1 MDYDYDHSS
10 SDEDDIDDLNLINL
24 LYRRRCPQPSTQRRT
39 ANCDET
45 GEALSTVDIGVEV
58 TNVTIPSNEE
68 TTETTEG
75 CRRHRPRVYKNRSD
89 HFLEWDDIDF
99 YHRFR
104 LSKRVI
110 NCVLDLIKG
119 DIKSPTDW

>member
-10 SDEDDIDDLNLINL
+10 SDEEDIDDLNFVTFL
-24 LYRRRCPQPSTQRRT
+24 CQP
-39 ANCDET
+39 
-45 GEALSTVDIGVEV
+45 
-58 TNVTIPSNEE
+58 
-68 TTETTEG
+68 
-75 CRRHRPRVYKNRSD
+75 RRHKARVYKNRSD
-89 HFLEWDDIDF
+89 HFLEWDDMDF

-110 NCVLDLIKG
+110 NCVLDLIKD